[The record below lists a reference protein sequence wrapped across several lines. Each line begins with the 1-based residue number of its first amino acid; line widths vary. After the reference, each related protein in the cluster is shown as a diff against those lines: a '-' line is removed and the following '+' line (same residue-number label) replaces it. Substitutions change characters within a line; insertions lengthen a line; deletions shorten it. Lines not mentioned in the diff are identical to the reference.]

1 MSSNHNH
8 VVDVIR
14 RVVSRQLNIDVR
26 FIVVIMKGDVRGRRL
41 ESAMEFDVRVTTT
54 PEKEAEMTREV
65 AKSSM
70 TMASALKD
78 EDPVV
83 FPNPSV
89 QVTPESKSSTINGC
103 EDGFMEVHFSR
114 VSGDARCQVRLS
126 NEAMK
131 TDGLVLVEKFTA
143 TPMAYCLNPGYYYI
157 GCNGA
162 AVVNVKYLTYNKDH
176 DLTAAPHY
184 KVLKLDQVK
193 EQWTSVPSGHKTRDF
208 DKSKPITG
216 KPAYPAD
223 PTNKGSDFTCD
234 QADEVHVP

>member
-1 MSSNHNH
+1 
-8 VVDVIR
+8 
-14 RVVSRQLNIDVR
+14 
-26 FIVVIMKGDVRGRRL
+26 
-41 ESAMEFDVRVTTT
+41 
-54 PEKEAEMTREV
+54 
-65 AKSSM
+65 
-70 TMASALKD
+70 
-78 EDPVV
+78 
-83 FPNPSV
+83 
-89 QVTPESKSSTINGC
+89 
-103 EDGFMEVHFSR
+103 MEVHFSR
-114 VSGDARCQVRLS
+114 VSGDAQCQVRLS

-131 TDGLVLVEKFTA
+131 TNGLVLVPTFTA

-162 AVVNVKYLTYNKDH
+162 ATVNVKYLTYNKDH

-208 DKSKPITG
+208 DRSKPITG

-234 QADEVHVP
+234 QAGYLSYLRKWSPEMKCTSRDVNSEEFQKRLEYFIDSCEKIHDWNMRDRYRM